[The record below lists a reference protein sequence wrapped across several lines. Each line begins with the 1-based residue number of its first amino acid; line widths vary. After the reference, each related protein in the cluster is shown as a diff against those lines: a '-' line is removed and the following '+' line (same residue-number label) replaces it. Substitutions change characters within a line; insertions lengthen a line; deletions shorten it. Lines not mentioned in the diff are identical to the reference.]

1 MNNLLINLPY
11 DNNKTFHVCALLR
24 YLIKVGRTYI
34 IQGQQHVT
42 LKSHTKPNSLD
53 YWIRN
58 NVANNKDTAQAT
70 NEVINQLANTG
81 IFETDNHLECP
92 DSKNHCNGIKIKNV

>member
-11 DNNKTFHVCALLR
+11 DNNNTFHVCALLR
-24 YLIKVGRTYI
+24 YLVNVGRTDI

-42 LKSHTKPNSLD
+42 LKNHTKPNSLD

-58 NVANNKDTAQAT
+58 NVAYNKDTAQAT
-70 NEVINQLANTG
+70 NEVISQLVGTG
-81 IFETDNHLECP
+81 IFETDDQLICP
-92 DSKNHCNGIKIKNV
+92 DSKNPCNGIKIKSV